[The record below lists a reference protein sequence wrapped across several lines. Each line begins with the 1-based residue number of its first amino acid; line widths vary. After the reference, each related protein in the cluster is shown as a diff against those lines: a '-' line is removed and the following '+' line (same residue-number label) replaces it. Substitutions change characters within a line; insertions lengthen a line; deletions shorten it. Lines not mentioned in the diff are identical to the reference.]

1 MKAIKILMILVI
13 MGILTIGCSG
23 TRSFE
28 RGAQGAGIFGGTA
41 YLLTRDPKIALGAA
55 AVGTSLG
62 AIYGMIE
69 TDKGLASG
77 GKQGPTPFPWIKG
90 ERVAVFVDDNS
101 YWGESVRAMIEENL
115 RGRGAIIVATPGRR
129 YNTRPE
135 DLISSVYIAE
145 VFTRQYSNYVV
156 VQIRVI
162 DRTNGNIKAI
172 GDGQSEMYNSYYY
185 GAGYDFRSFECAANR
200 ALTNLH

>member
-1 MKAIKILMILVI
+1 MKTIKIFLVLVVAI
-13 MGILTIGCSG
+13 ALISCASS
-23 TRSFE
+23 RSLE
-28 RGAQGAGIFGGTA
+28 RGAQGA
-41 YLLTRDPKIALGAA
+41 ALGAGIGYLA
-55 AVGTSLG
+55 GKGPGAVAGGLIGGAVGSVIGTVES
-62 AIYGMIE
+62 
-69 TDKGLASG
+69 DKGLASG